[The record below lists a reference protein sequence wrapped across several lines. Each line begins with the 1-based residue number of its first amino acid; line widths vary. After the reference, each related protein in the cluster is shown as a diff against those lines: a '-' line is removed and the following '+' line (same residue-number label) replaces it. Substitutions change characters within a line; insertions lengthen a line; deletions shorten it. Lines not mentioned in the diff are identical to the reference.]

1 MLSAALS
8 WVLSPVKHLR
18 TSSLHGLKLWS
29 SYKHDFHPVLQV
41 FLSCFPVPVFCL
53 LWLLLISH
61 SCCGSWFREVP
72 LTTCSSSGLLARFLL
87 LFLHLL
93 TLLFQR
99 CLKEADV
106 EAFTPTAL
114 LPLFSPGNTLFS
126 TSLAC
131 VERGFYSLGV
141 GHNSEHPPTPSLCSN
156 ACFGNMNNKYVL
168 KFIEDTVKELKSKLE
183 V

>member
-1 MLSAALS
+1 MGLSCEVPTSTIFILCCRYFSAASQCLS
-8 WVLSPVKHLR
+8 SVCSGFSLSPIPAVVRGFLR
-18 TSSLHGLKLWS
+18 
-29 SYKHDFHPVLQV
+29 Y
-41 FLSCFPVPVFCL
+41 LSQPAAAL
-53 LWLLLISH
+53 
-61 SCCGSWFREVP
+61 GSWPGFYY
-72 LTTCSSSGLLARFLL
+72 CSYN
-87 LFLHLL
+87 LL

-126 TSLAC
+126 KSLAC

-141 GHNSEHPPTPSLCSN
+141 GHSSEHPPTPSLCSN

-168 KFIEDTVKELKSKLE
+168 KFTEDTVQELKSKLE